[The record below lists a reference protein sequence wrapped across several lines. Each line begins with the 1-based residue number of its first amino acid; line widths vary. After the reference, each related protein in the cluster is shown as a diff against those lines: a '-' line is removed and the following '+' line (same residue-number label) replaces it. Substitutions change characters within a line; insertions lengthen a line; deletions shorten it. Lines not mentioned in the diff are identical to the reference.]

1 MEFLNPYSKVV
12 RESEKKAHEEGAKKR
27 KAALDA
33 KRGISKSLSKD
44 QKANLKK
51 LKKAS
56 QKWIESFNKSIDD
69 NVARD
74 LERER
79 EEHEAEP

>member
-1 MEFLNPYSKVV
+1 LTKE
-12 RESEKKAHEEGAKKR
+12 
-27 KAALDA
+27 
-33 KRGISKSLSKD
+33 

-51 LKKAS
+51 LKKQS
-56 QKWIESFNKSIDD
+56 QAWIKSFNKSIDD